1 MIVSHES
8 RDNEFK
14 SVAETDR
21 QKENIERGPRPM
33 KNALRVIA
41 IVVVAAL
48 LFGAGFGLGSKKGIT
63 VKLEVVGSNGATVNT
78 DTPVNNDTPATQP
91 ATQPAA
97 TDPAPTEPAA
107 TEPAATEPAAT
118 EPAATE
124 PAANGDSKLPS
135 STEEIVAKYNEV
147 INATKKMQN
156 GTMHKTSDTSIEVTE
171 LSVSFLKSAVNGI
184 VSGLIKPSDDTWTF
198 TNGAAEDGKTPS
210 DAITPGGRDVAL
222 QAAGVKSATCTPD
235 GDGYKIAIVLVEEK
249 STFDGTNTT
258 NPVHHESCLS
268 PLNLATLDISPA
280 KITSADMTY
289 PGATLNVTVD
299 GQGRVTH
306 YDFKLP
312 MSGKGAGSMGP
323 TLELG
328 LAGEMVEVYDIT
340 Y

>member
-1 MIVSHES
+1 
-8 RDNEFK
+8 
-14 SVAETDR
+14 
-21 QKENIERGPRPM
+21 M

-48 LFGAGFGLGSKKGIT
+48 LFGVGFTLGSRSGIT
-63 VKLEVVGSNGATVNT
+63 INLKVEGTADSGAKT
-78 DTPVNNDTPATQP
+78 DTNVPVADTT
-91 ATQPAA
+91 AA
-97 TDPAPTEPAA
+97 PAPTEAPTAAPTEAPTEAPSGSDDTTAAPSETPDAPAD
-107 TEPAATEPAAT
+107 
-118 EPAATE
+118 
-124 PAANGDSKLPS
+124 NGGSSDVPS

-156 GTMHKTSDTSIEVTE
+156 GTMHKTSKTDIEVTD
-171 LSVSFLKSAVNGI
+171 LSVSFLKSTVNGI
-184 VSGLIKPSDDTWTF
+184 VSGLVKPSDDTWTF
-198 TNGAAEDGKTPS
+198 TNGVADDGKTPS
-210 DAITPGGRDVAL
+210 SAITPGDRDVAL
-222 QAAGVKSATCTPD
+222 PASGVKSATCTPN
-235 GDGYKIAIVLVEEK
+235 GDGYTMTIVLNEEK

-258 NPVHHESCLS
+258 DPVAHESCLS

-312 MSGKGAGSMGP
+312 MSGNGAGSLGP
-323 TLELG
+323 SLELG
-328 LAGEMVEVYDIT
+328 LAGEMIETYDIT